1 MSQTKIAVWNVGD
14 SLWLFTIPSFL
25 MFCFQQSAVLS
36 GKTRP
41 VSWGPS
47 GNRPTLKKQNPVDVG
62 FKKKHKNYEQLQR
75 QATTVRRSVW
85 YCNSRHVWNHK
96 ASLITSHSVSSE
108 NAANKCH
115 ELSLAVPFKSKLPVV
130 DPTHCRR
137 LFGKDICSPLQFD
150 VHREHPKWLWEGH
163 LEVLEEYSDFSKIAL
178 GYRYKNNNN

>member
-1 MSQTKIAVWNVGD
+1 MLQTKIAFWNVGD

-62 FKKKHKNYEQLQR
+62 FKEKHKNYEQLQR

-96 ASLITSHSVSSE
+96 AFLITSHSVSSE

-115 ELSLAVPFKSKLPVV
+115 ELSLAVPFKSKLPVI
-130 DPTHCRR
+130 DPPIAGGFSAKISVVPYSSMYTESIRSGY
-137 LFGKDICSPLQFD
+137 GKVI
-150 VHREHPKWLWEGH
+150 VR
-163 LEVLEEYSDFSKIAL
+163 FSRNTRIFLKLPWATV
-178 GYRYKNNNN
+178 KKK